1 VKNPPEVFDTEV
13 SLVQKQRGATI
24 RPFAQPFSGL
34 ENPACGIAKGAYVFF
49 APPLLNPYRIPA
61 KGAYVFFPPPS
72 RFPAM
77 REMGPKRVPNTC
89 QILWQNL
96 TTSLSNPCQILNGLG
111 GIFAFLSFS

>member
-49 APPLLNPYRIPA
+49 APPLPNPYRIPA
-61 KGAYVFFPPPS
+61 KGAYVFHAPPS

-77 REMGPKRVPNTC
+77 REMGPFPLPYFRSRGNGP
-89 QILWQNL
+89 LY
-96 TTSLSNPCQILNGLG
+96 LSADKADDEKAG
-111 GIFAFLSFS
+111 A